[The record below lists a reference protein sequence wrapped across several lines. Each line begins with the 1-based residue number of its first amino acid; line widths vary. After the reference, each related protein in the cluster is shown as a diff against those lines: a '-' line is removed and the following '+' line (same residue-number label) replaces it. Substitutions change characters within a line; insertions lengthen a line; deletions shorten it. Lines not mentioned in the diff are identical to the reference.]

1 MCIKVC
7 SRVTGYSGFKGPG
20 PVPGYCLVV
29 YGGGDWELLAGGPT
43 PLANGT
49 LPAPFSSAQP
59 HALALATNGT
69 AVTASVN
76 GATLASVSSTA
87 FAAGMVA
94 LGSGYHPA
102 AFDDFAVALVPA
114 TA

>member
-1 MCIKVC
+1 MHWQLCT
-7 SRVTGYSGFKGPG
+7 RVTGYSGFKGPG

-29 YGGGDWELLAGGPT
+29 DGGGDWVLLAGSPT

-49 LPAPFSSAQP
+49 LPAPFSPAQP
-59 HALALATNGT
+59 HALALSTNGT
-69 AVTASVN
+69 AVTATVN
-76 GATLASVSSTA
+76 GTTLASVSSTA

-102 AFDDFAVALVPA
+102 AFDDFLVAPVA
-114 TA
+114 